1 MTTAAHK
8 TRTLWLAG
16 ALHAFTHLYQ
26 VALLPL
32 YLLIQRDLGLATVDQ
47 ATLLV
52 TVMGVAYFLPSYPM
66 GWLADRFSR
75 KKLLAIGLIL
85 NGLGFVALSLAPSY
99 PLALAAV
106 VVAGLGGSFFHPAAT
121 ALIAR
126 MFPVGTGRALGL
138 FGIGAGIGFLI
149 GPIYAGWRAG
159 AAGWRAPVLE
169 LGLAGVVAALL
180 FWWFADEERAPT
192 DGRESRPAEPMF
204 PTRALWLFFLSA
216 AVAFS
221 LRDFAGFGLGSL
233 NSLFLQQA
241 HGFDP
246 KSTGLLLS
254 AIFVGATL
262 GNPVFGHL
270 SDGGRLR
277 WIAFV
282 LTTAALLMA
291 FFPQLPRGWIA
302 PVLCAY
308 GFFLMGS
315 YPMVEASLMESVP
328 DAVRGRV
335 FGAFITIGG
344 MTGNLAHWFAGHQ
357 VRQLGENASH
367 VNAYGGIYLTFAAC
381 VALALLG
388 LPCLRALRRREE
400 QLAPAATSGTGVP
413 PVRKETHRRDA
424 CATSPEAPR

>member
-1 MTTAAHK
+1 MTDAAHK

-32 YLLIQRDLGLATVDQ
+32 YLLIQRDLGLANVDQ

-52 TVMGVAYFLPSYPM
+52 TVMGLAYFLPSYPI

-85 NGLGFVALSLAPSY
+85 NGLGFVALALAPNY
-99 PLALAAV
+99 ALALV
-106 VVAGLGGSFFHPAAT
+106 SVMLAGLGGSFFHPAAT
-121 ALIAR
+121 ALIVR
-126 MFPVGTGRALGL
+126 LFPVGTGRALGL
-138 FGIGAGIGFLI
+138 FGMGAGIGFLI

-159 AAGWRAPVLE
+159 TAGWRAPVLE

-180 FWWFADEERAPT
+180 FWWLADEERPSEQEHVA
-192 DGRESRPAEPMF
+192 RRVARMF
-204 PTRALWLFFLSA
+204 PTGALWLIFLSA

-221 LRDFAGFGLGSL
+221 LRDFAGFGMGSL

-241 HGFDP
+241 HSFDL
-246 KSTGLLLS
+246 KATGLLLS
-254 AIFVGATL
+254 AIFVGATI

-282 LTTAALLMA
+282 LTTAALLVA
-291 FFPQLPRGWIA
+291 FFPQVPRAWIA
-302 PVLCAY
+302 PVLAAY

-315 YPMVEASLMESVP
+315 YPMVEAALMESVP

-335 FGAFITIGG
+335 FGLFITIGG

-357 VRQLGENASH
+357 VRQLGENASQ
-367 VNAYGGIYLTFAAC
+367 VTAYSGIYLTLAGC
-381 VALALLG
+381 VTFALLG

-400 QLAPAATSGTGVP
+400 QAAPVAAQ
-413 PVRKETHRRDA
+413 
-424 CATSPEAPR
+424 PEAQ

>member
-32 YLLIQRDLGLATVDQ
+32 YLLIQRDLGLANVDQ

-52 TVMGVAYFLPSYPM
+52 TVMGLAYFLPSYPM

-75 KKLLAIGLIL
+75 KKLLALGLIL
-85 NGLGFVALSLAPSY
+85 NGLGFVALALAPNY
-99 PLALAAV
+99 ALALAAV
-106 VVAGLGGSFFHPAAT
+106 VLAGLGGSFFHPAAT

-126 MFPVGTGRALGL
+126 MFSVGTGRALGL
-138 FGIGAGIGFLI
+138 FGMGAGIGFLL

-159 AAGWRAPVLE
+159 TAGWRAPVLE
-169 LGLAGVVAALL
+169 LGLAGIAAALL
-180 FWWFADEERAPT
+180 FWWLADEERAPEGAHAT
-192 DGRESRPAEPMF
+192 QPVQRMF
-204 PTRALWLFFLSA
+204 HTGALWLFFLSA
-216 AVAFS
+216 AFAFA
-221 LRDFAGFGLGSL
+221 LRDFAGFGVGSL

-241 HGFDP
+241 HGFEP
-246 KSTGLLLS
+246 KTTGLLLS
-254 AIFVGATL
+254 ALFIGATI

-282 LTTAALLMA
+282 LTAAALLMA
-291 FFPQLPRGWIA
+291 FFPQVPRAWLA

-328 DAVRGRV
+328 DVVRGRV

-357 VRQLGENASH
+357 VRQLGESASH

-388 LPCLRALRRREE
+388 LPCLRGLRRREE
-400 QLAPAATSGTGVP
+400 QIAPVTAQ
-413 PVRKETHRRDA
+413 
-424 CATSPEAPR
+424 PEVQ